1 MANTYFQLYIHIVF
15 AVSQRD
21 AMILEPW
28 RDDLYRYIGG
38 AVRNNEC
45 ELVAIGG
52 MADHIH
58 MLVQMPPKISIS
70 AFVQS
75 IKIQSSRWVNENHF
89 CKCRFCWQEGFG
101 AFSASRSHVPQ
112 IKNYIHN
119 QKTHHQQK
127 AFLEEYLTML
137 DGYGVEYSKDYIFKE
152 I

>member
-52 MADHIH
+52 I
-58 MLVQMPPKISIS
+58 
-70 AFVQS
+70 
-75 IKIQSSRWVNENHF
+75 
-89 CKCRFCWQEGFG
+89 G
-101 AFSASRSHVPQ
+101 
-112 IKNYIHN
+112 
-119 QKTHHQQK
+119 
-127 AFLEEYLTML
+127 
-137 DGYGVEYSKDYIFKE
+137 
-152 I
+152 